1 MLDDLIELAHAH
13 GLVNTVAL
21 EPDGYV
27 AYQLRAS
34 PRQITV
40 WVRPD
45 GRFSRASADGE
56 LLTLGQVM
64 NSLVAAIHG
73 DDAQHRDT
81 TDGRPASTA
90 SRHSSRGSR
99 PALRR

>member
-1 MLDDLIELAHAH
+1 MTMLDDLIELAHTH
-13 GLVNTVAL
+13 GLVHTVAL
-21 EPDGYV
+21 DPDGYD

-34 PRQITV
+34 PRRITV

-73 DDAQHRDT
+73 DDAQHRQT
-81 TDGRPASTA
+81 TDGRSVSTA
-90 SRHSSRGSR
+90 SRHSSRGLAPR
-99 PALRR
+99 